1 MPPSE
6 GFLVSAPRETS
17 SEADEHDEAHDSRSA
32 VRSPF
37 KIGAAISDR
46 YGLRILMAT
55 TAQGRTAVELSRA
68 CDIPIAACYR
78 RIKTLSTLGL
88 LEREPGPYGRN
99 GRPQGLFRS
108 RVVQLRVELE
118 KGVLRTHVE
127 FQPESAVR
135 IRPEAVGK

>member
-17 SEADEHDEAHDSRSA
+17 SETDERDEAHDSRSA

-88 LEREPGPYGRN
+88 LEREPGPYRRN
-99 GRPQGLFRS
+99 GPPQGLFPP
-108 RVVQLRVELE
+108 RVVHLRVAPE
-118 KGVLRTHVE
+118 KGASRTPLE
-127 FQPESAVR
+127 FQ
-135 IRPEAVGK
+135 